1 LVTHSIDLSL
11 FANSPA
17 QISRYHR
24 DMSGRLVLLSG
35 CLGLAALACHG
46 SSASPDAGKIK
57 DAEASGGAQ
66 GGQGDASGPGGTTG
80 SSSGGG
86 STSLDATEVCRAVIL
101 AQAERAV
108 TCLGQDTLDYYMSF
122 ANACPDYVFN
132 PDSNRKVE
140 DVAACLPALRAR
152 TCTDMA
158 AAVMPAC
165 YSHGKRAAKAS
176 CAFSSQ
182 CKSGGCLADGRQC
195 GTCAEG
201 EKDAGETCVS
211 WASCAFGLHC
221 TSGNVCAPNGTPTY
235 AAEGEACDLDATPL
249 KGCVSDLYCR
259 FSAGGNRQGICT
271 APPGAGH
278 PCATNNMGTGVF
290 SMTICAAGTTCV
302 QGTCQPPGG
311 CGDNLKCDSD
321 SYCSSTTT
329 GLVCATRA
337 KLGSGC
343 AGGSNGYPCLAPA
356 ICLDNFKCGI
366 PRVEGETCDADNP
379 CDRYLLCVGG
389 KCQRMNA
396 ATCPA

>member
-1 LVTHSIDLSL
+1 
-11 FANSPA
+11 
-17 QISRYHR
+17 
-24 DMSGRLVLLSG
+24 MKGRRVLPVVLI
-35 CLGLAALACHG
+35 GLAALACHG
-46 SSASPDAGKIK
+46 SGGSADAGKIK

-66 GGQGDASGPGGTTG
+66 GGQAGASGPGGTTG
-80 SSSGGG
+80 SSSSGGAGGG
-86 STSLDATEVCRAVIL
+86 SGSSSLDATEVCRAVIR

-108 TCLGQDTLDYYMSF
+108 ACLGQNTLDYYMSF

-140 DVAACLPALRAR
+140 DVAACLPALSAR

-158 AAVMPAC
+158 AAVMPDC
-165 YSHGKRAAKAS
+165 YRYGKRAYRTS

-195 GTCAEG
+195 GTCADG
-201 EKDAGETCVS
+201 EKGAGETCVS
-211 WASCAFGLHC
+211 WSSCAFGLHC
-221 TSGNVCAPNGTPTY
+221 TSDNICAPNGTPTY

-249 KGCVSDLYCR
+249 KGCVGDLYCR
-259 FSAGGNRQGICT
+259 FAAGVGRLGICT
-271 APPGAGH
+271 ASPGAGQ

-311 CGDNLKCDSD
+311 CGDNLKCEPD

-329 GLVCATRA
+329 GLVCAPRA

-343 AGGSNGYPCLAPA
+343 AGGTNGFPCLAPA
-356 ICLDNFKCGI
+356 LCLDNFKCGI
-366 PRVEGETCDADNP
+366 PRMEDETCDADNL

-389 KCQRMNA
+389 KCQRMNP
-396 ATCPA
+396 ATCPP